1 MGKFRYLM
9 SHGEYALARSDSSG
23 RDAEMIFPSGTAG
36 EIRIGSQVAP
46 IVSGRASLKLSSIA
60 DGEYT
65 PKLLQGDR
73 EIELPPIR
81 KEGNRVMNPGYTPDE
96 LCEKFDE
103 LRRTRS
109 ALRELGEKYKQ
120 LEEYI
125 LGKGLL

>member
-1 MGKFRYLM
+1 MGKFRYLL
-9 SHGEYALARSDSSG
+9 SHGEYALVRSDSSG
-23 RDAEMIFPSGTAG
+23 RDAELIFPDGTAG
-36 EIRIGSQVAP
+36 EVRVGSRVAP
-46 IVSGRASLKLSSIA
+46 IVSGRANLRLSSLA

-65 PKLLQGDR
+65 PRLLRDGR
-73 EIELPPIR
+73 ELELPPIR
-81 KEGNRVMNPGYTPDE
+81 KEGNRVVNPGYTADE